1 MEERIKS
8 RFRKDLLFPVLY
20 GLGGIIFLFYMPH
33 ADEFGFWASLIFA
46 ALLLLMS
53 ALFTWLAWITRQKSL
68 QSYQKLYSHYPE
80 LEKEFYK
87 IYNQSRYS
95 REKLSLYLYKDAIIR
110 DGTYFQFLMLS
121 DLTDLTIKIEKVQE
135 NKYVKYPHLY
145 LYYSPMSANKD
156 IRLHL
161 GRYTN
166 QNYVELL
173 QFLDVVNQ
181 VAPQIRIYNEANK
194 K

>member
-1 MEERIKS
+1 
-8 RFRKDLLFPVLY
+8 
-20 GLGGIIFLFYMPH
+20 MPH

-110 DGTYFQFLMLS
+110 DDTYFQFLMLY

-181 VAPQIRIYNEANK
+181 VAPQIRIYNEAKNNIL
-194 K
+194 

>member
-110 DGTYFQFLMLS
+110 DDTYFQFLMLS

-181 VAPQIRIYNEANK
+181 VAPQIRI
-194 K
+194 

>member
-1 MEERIKS
+1 
-8 RFRKDLLFPVLY
+8 
-20 GLGGIIFLFYMPH
+20 
-33 ADEFGFWASLIFA
+33 
-46 ALLLLMS
+46 
-53 ALFTWLAWITRQKSL
+53 
-68 QSYQKLYSHYPE
+68 
-80 LEKEFYK
+80 
-87 IYNQSRYS
+87 
-95 REKLSLYLYKDAIIR
+95 
-110 DGTYFQFLMLS
+110 
-121 DLTDLTIKIEKVQE
+121 
-135 NKYVKYPHLY
+135 
-145 LYYSPMSANKD
+145 MSANKD

>member
-1 MEERIKS
+1 
-8 RFRKDLLFPVLY
+8 
-20 GLGGIIFLFYMPH
+20 MPH

-95 REKLSLYLYKDAIIR
+95 REKLSLYLYKDCSNIVRCVNRLIII
-110 DGTYFQFLMLS
+110 G
-121 DLTDLTIKIEKVQE
+121 KEE
-135 NKYVKYPHLY
+135 
-145 LYYSPMSANKD
+145 
-156 IRLHL
+156 
-161 GRYTN
+161 
-166 QNYVELL
+166 
-173 QFLDVVNQ
+173 
-181 VAPQIRIYNEANK
+181 IRISIL
-194 K
+194 